1 MSSALRVIRLAAI
14 LLPAALLLHELA
26 YLVAGGGLVGAHHYL
41 EVAVPLGGALAASLV
56 LAVLV
61 LPALTTSGGAPQQHA
76 PFTLALALLGIF
88 TAQELVE
95 AAFLG
100 GGAGG
105 LAASASVAWLA
116 PPLAL
121 LLGTLASALITWLE
135 RTGTAIARR
144 RRRGRHADADAHDP
158 SVPACPALSAPA
170 CTGLSFG
177 FARRPPPGR
186 LAILVS

>member
-1 MSSALRVIRLAAI
+1 MRSTLRVIRLAAI

-41 EVAVPLGGALAASLV
+41 ELVVPISGALAASLA
-56 LAVLV
+56 LAALL
-61 LPALTTSGGAPQQHA
+61 LPALTDRDGEPQQHA

-88 TAQELVE
+88 TAQELAE

-100 GGAGG
+100 GGMRG

-121 LLGTLASALITWLE
+121 LLGTLASALISWLE
-135 RTGTAIARR
+135 RTGTAIACR
-144 RRRGRHADADAHDP
+144 RRRGRHADADAAAPPLPDSP
-158 SVPACPALSAPA
+158 SLGTPA

-177 FARRPPPGR
+177 FSRRPPPAT
-186 LAILVS
+186 LAFLA

>member
-1 MSSALRVIRLAAI
+1 MRSTLRVIRLAAI

-26 YLVAGGGLVGAHHYL
+26 YLVVGGGLVGAHHYL
-41 EVAVPLGGALAASLV
+41 QLVVPISGAFAASLALAALLLPSLTDR
-56 LAVLV
+56 A
-61 LPALTTSGGAPQQHA
+61 GDPQRHA

-88 TAQELVE
+88 IAQELAE

-100 GGAGG
+100 GGMRG

-121 LLGTLASALITWLE
+121 LLGTLASALIAWLE
-135 RTGTAIARR
+135 RTGTALARR
-144 RRRGRHADADAHDP
+144 RRRGRHADADAE
-158 SVPACPALSAPA
+158 APALPDSPSLRAPA

-177 FARRPPPGR
+177 FSRRPPPA
-186 LAILVS
+186 AIAVPA